1 MGTSDRDTSDLISDV
16 RDEGSKV
23 EVLRAGKQMDW
34 GGGPIGESQDTPST
48 GLRFHALLT
57 EGGDRMV
64 QLNSA

>member
-1 MGTSDRDTSDLISDV
+1 LRDV

-34 GGGPIGESQDTPST
+34 GGGLIGKSQDTPST

>member
-1 MGTSDRDTSDLISDV
+1 LRDV
-16 RDEGSKV
+16 RDKGSKV

-34 GGGPIGESQDTPST
+34 GGGLIGKSQDTPST